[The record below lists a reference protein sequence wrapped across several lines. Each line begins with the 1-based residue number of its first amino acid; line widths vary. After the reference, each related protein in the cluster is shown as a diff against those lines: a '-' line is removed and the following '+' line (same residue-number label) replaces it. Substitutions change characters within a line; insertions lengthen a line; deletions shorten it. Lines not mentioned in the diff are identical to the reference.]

1 MFNMIRTLVLGRIA
15 DSADVLE
22 SSNALP
28 ILRQQLR
35 EAADGVASGRRAVAV
50 VMAYAERERKN
61 AARLRSQIGD
71 IEVRAINALTKG
83 REDLAIEA
91 ASTIANIEAELA
103 ATEKTIVAYDNEIA
117 GMRRVLADAEARLM
131 ELQRGQRLATATDQ
145 TQKLRANVPHDTL
158 SPLARAETTLSRLQD
173 RQVQV
178 EATRAAMSELST
190 SANAATMRDKLAAAG
205 CGDALRPETTAVL
218 ERLRAKAA

>member
-1 MFNMIRTLVLGRIA
+1 VFNMIRTLIRGRVA
-15 DSADVLE
+15 DSADVVE

-35 EAADGVASGRRAVAV
+35 EAAEGVASGRRAVAV

-61 AARLRSQIGD
+61 AGQLRSQIGD
-71 IEVRAINALTKG
+71 IEARAIDALTKG
-83 REDLAIEA
+83 REDLATEA
-91 ASTIANIEAELA
+91 ASTIANLEAELA
-103 ATEKTIVAYDNEIA
+103 ATEKTIVAYDSEIA

-145 TQKLRANVPHDTL
+145 TQKLRTNVPHDTL
-158 SPLARAETTLSRLQD
+158 SPLARAESTLSKLQD
-173 RQVQV
+173 RQAHA
-178 EATRAAMSELST
+178 EATRAAMGELST
-190 SANAATMRDKLAAAG
+190 TANAATMRDKLAAAG